1 MELPAAQGGPI
12 LRPPPGNVVRVPQTP
27 QVVFAPFGSHT
38 GPLLEADWPT
48 EEAQPAD
55 GVLRRSA
62 YGGVYRLAQ
71 RLRAGTATPYEYIE
85 RVVRHLSDGFSYSE
99 QPPPSSVPLAAFLTR
114 DRAGYCQ
121 QFSGAMA
128 LLLRMGGVPARVSTG
143 FSPGSLDR
151 DSGEYVVRD
160 TDAHSW
166 VEAYVAPYGWVT
178 FDPTPVGPARITG
191 LAEGAAG
198 QYALGAPGASVPVSE
213 RVGDRPTGG
222 AAADGGSPAPWIA
235 AGVAALVL
243 AAGVLMMT
251 RRRGEASPEEAALNE
266 LRAALAGTGR
276 APSGG
281 VTLQDMLRRYEG
293 TPAEP
298 YLRTLQDAR
307 YGGLD
312 CAPTPKMR
320 SALRRELMLGL
331 GPAARLGAWRA
342 IPPAIRRTS
351 RARSSYPGHG
361 GD

>member
-1 MELPAAQGGPI
+1 M
-12 LRPPPGNVVRVPQTP
+12 
-27 QVVFAPFGSHT
+27 
-38 GPLLEADWPT
+38 
-48 EEAQPAD
+48 
-55 GVLRRSA
+55 RRSA

-71 RLRAGTATPYEYIE
+71 RLRAGAATPYEYVE
-85 RVVRHLSDGFSYSE
+85 RVAKHLSDGFSYSE
-99 QPPPSSVPLAAFLTR
+99 QPPPSKVPLAAFLTR
-114 DRAGYCQ
+114 DRSGYCQ

-166 VEAYVAPYGWVT
+166 VEAYIAPYGWVT
-178 FDPTPVGPARITG
+178 FDPTPVGPARISG

-198 QYALGAPGASVPVSE
+198 QYALGAPGASVAISE
-213 RVGDRPTGG
+213 RVGDRRAGGG
-222 AAADGGSPAPWIA
+222 AGDGRSPAPWIA
-235 AGVAALVL
+235 AGLAALVL
-243 AAGVLMMT
+243 AVGAVLAR
-251 RRRGEASPEEAALNE
+251 RRRGRGAPPVEAALRE

-276 APSGG
+276 PLSGG

-312 CAPTPKMR
+312 CTPTPKMR
-320 SALRRELMLGL
+320 SALRRELTLGL

-342 IPPAIRRTS
+342 IPPAIGRPSRTRSPYPDRR
-351 RARSSYPGHG
+351 
-361 GD
+361 